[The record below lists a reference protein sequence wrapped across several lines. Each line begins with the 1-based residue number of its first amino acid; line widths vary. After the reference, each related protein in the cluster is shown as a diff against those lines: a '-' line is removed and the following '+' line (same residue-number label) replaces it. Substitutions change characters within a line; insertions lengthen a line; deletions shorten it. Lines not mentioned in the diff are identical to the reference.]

1 MTKTTK
7 DRSTFGPT
15 FVSGLWG
22 NKFEDAMNELYSAAN
37 IKRTAQ
43 TIIGLEKQHGPFAVG
58 KFNRYLLPQE
68 FDWPVKDGP
77 NAFEKDFMEI
87 PEVLRNRLS
96 EVIRANIHSADPL
109 PIFYRTSE
117 NVDQSHDIIV
127 RPFVYQDRVYL
138 GVLYLCPNH
147 KKPT

>member
-7 DRSTFGPT
+7 SRPAFGAT

-22 NKFEDAMNELYSAAN
+22 NKFEDAMNELYSAGN

-43 TIIGLEKQHGPFAVG
+43 TIIQLEEQHGRFAVG
-58 KFNRYLLPQE
+58 KFNRYLLPHD
-68 FDWPVKDGP
+68 FDWPAKDGP
-77 NAFEKDFMEI
+77 DAFEKDFMEI
-87 PEVLRNRLS
+87 PDVLRNRLS